1 MPPAPVIP
9 IVKSLDCPIQA
20 AGVSQL
26 VLQVSRDQELAKL
39 RAKVIGAAG
48 FSVRSFIPEQIE
60 PAFQA
65 NYGDRVWVFCHT
77 LETYE
82 HAALA
87 VAVRRRWPAAKLLRL
102 KGISGFGQAA
112 GLFDYSLE
120 ASDTIDTLLRVIADL
135 AHRSAC

>member
-1 MPPAPVIP
+1 MPQAPVIP
-9 IVKSLDCPIQA
+9 FVKSLECPLQA
-20 AGVSQL
+20 PGVSQL
-26 VLQVSRDQELAKL
+26 VLQVSRDQELARL

-48 FSVRSFIPEQIE
+48 FSVRSLLPEEIGPE
-60 PAFQA
+60 FQA
-65 NYGDRVWVFCHT
+65 NYGERVWVFCHT

-87 VAVRRRWPAAKLLRL
+87 MSVRRRWPAAKLLRL
-102 KGISGFGQAA
+102 NGMSDFAQAA

-135 AHRSAC
+135 AQRTAC